1 MSKNGIRN
9 RFIIVA
15 LFLAFLSYEIL
26 SFDFGSGLYIISLV
40 FLCLGS
46 LLKDY
51 VFTGVLNIFTGKNY
65 YLLFYLLLHGIG
77 FFTYHLRLYL
87 GLAVYDH
94 SEDLLNRALLYSVIA
109 VLIFLLSYS
118 FGKRFIHIKIYSFS
132 NVRFKKLFNDSRTKW
147 ILLLLGI
154 CLFTGLLWGLMG
166 NIPILIENYH
176 QSARAEVG
184 KGLGF
189 IEAISR
195 SLINLSLLYFIVC
208 FKKRLF
214 PLFFWIF
221 ALFIISLFLL
231 NMDRGGLMKYLL
243 SIWIVYFVCIKRTT
257 IKHFLVACFLL
268 VILAGAMGAMR
279 TKNLADLA
287 ILGGI
292 ILTEASVEFDNYV
305 EVFNMTEKD
314 GYLYG
319 STLVPI
325 ATLPVP
331 RVIMPDK
338 DKYLTAGN
346 YFKEYHNH
354 THIRVGERISYV
366 GELYLNFGFPGII
379 LGMVL
384 VGILLSVVDGSLDAS
399 SVLSVYLYLQFIN
412 TFSGKGKVI
421 INNGK
426 YKYQKE
432 LAKQSDDLRCAVN
445 WFIEVD
451 GGTRLYAITNNPICL
466 NQEGRPYGLIFTR
479 IYDEYTYC
487 NEKGERCGVDWFL
500 YPQELVNI
508 SDIYDFDDYMKTG
521 DISIFRTPKE
531 GFYDAIG
538 EGEPMGK
545 DGLIY
550 CPNSLYNVNL
560 Q

>member
-94 SEDLLNRALLYSVIA
+94 SEDLINRALLYSVIA

-292 ILTEASVEFDNYV
+292 ILTEASVEFDKYV

-412 TFSGKGKVI
+412 TFSG
-421 INNGK
+421 
-426 YKYQKE
+426 
-432 LAKQSDDLRCAVN
+432 
-445 WFIEVD
+445 
-451 GGTRLYAITNNPICL
+451 L
-466 NQEGRPYGLIFTR
+466 NA
-479 IYDEYTYC
+479 
-487 NEKGERCGVDWFL
+487 
-500 YPQELVNI
+500 
-508 SDIYDFDDYMKTG
+508 G
-521 DISIFRTPKE
+521 DIATTVI
-531 GFYDAIG
+531 GFFMNNLLVVTSLTFVCLLICKQKIHA
-538 EGEPMGK
+538 K
-545 DGLIY
+545 DF
-550 CPNSLYNVNL
+550 C
-560 Q
+560 